1 MWHKLRD
8 DLRRVVIAQYR
19 QRIKRSV
26 TKNATMNSVDVLK
39 IGSGILIGLI
49 FATIASW
56 RTGVDLQLLILGVV
70 MALIVA
76 GVVLY
81 LLGKVPAT
89 SS

>member
-1 MWHKLRD
+1 
-8 DLRRVVIAQYR
+8 
-19 QRIKRSV
+19 
-26 TKNATMNSVDVLK
+26 MNSVDVLK